1 VILSDSN
8 PRIKYEV
15 FLRLNRGGMQLN
27 AQEIRNSTWPG
38 HLNDLILDLSEDAR
52 FRRLLGVGDPAKSVI
67 VREMRDAELVL
78 RFFTFRKVWRT
89 FSGGIATAMNAFM
102 EANQYAEEAELTEL
116 RAAFIGGLDS
126 VEAALGDHAF
136 RRFVPE
142 TGTWRNQVL
151 AALFDAEMLAL
162 AEFPAAALAGVR
174 DAFQASFLPMFSD
187 RDFRQTIDAATNT
200 PALFISRIGKVDTLV
215 RGLLK

>member
-1 VILSDSN
+1 
-8 PRIKYEV
+8 
-15 FLRLNRGGMQLN
+15 
-27 AQEIRNSTWPG
+27 
-38 HLNDLILDLSEDAR
+38 
-52 FRRLLGVGDPAKSVI
+52 
-67 VREMRDAELVL
+67 
-78 RFFTFRKVWRT
+78 
-89 FSGGIATAMNAFM
+89 MNAFM